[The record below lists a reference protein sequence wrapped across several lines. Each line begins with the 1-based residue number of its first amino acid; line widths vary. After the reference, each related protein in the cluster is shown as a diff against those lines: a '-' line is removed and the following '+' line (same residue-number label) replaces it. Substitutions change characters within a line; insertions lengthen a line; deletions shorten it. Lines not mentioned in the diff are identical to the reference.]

1 MSLHKSIDD
10 FALRMAA
17 AGVPIRPENN
27 ASALE
32 AVEARLPRRMS
43 GSFESLLSRYSFPSF
58 DVRGITLFAW
68 NSE

>member
-58 DVRGITLFAW
+58 DVRGITLFA
-68 NSE
+68 